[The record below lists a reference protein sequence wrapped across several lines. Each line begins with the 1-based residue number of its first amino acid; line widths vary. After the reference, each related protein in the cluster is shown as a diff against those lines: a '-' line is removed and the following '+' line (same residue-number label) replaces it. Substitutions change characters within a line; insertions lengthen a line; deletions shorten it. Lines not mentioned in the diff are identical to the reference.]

1 MTETLR
7 EFNMLL
13 ASLEAWRTAQI
24 VRLKEGEE
32 KTFLKEALEVKQ
44 LRERLNKR
52 LNSNDK

>member
-1 MTETLR
+1 MTEILR

-13 ASLEAWRTAQI
+13 SSLEAWRTAMI
-24 VRLKEGEE
+24 VDLKEGEE

-52 LNSNDK
+52 LNNNDK

>member
-1 MTETLR
+1 MTEILR
-7 EFNMLL
+7 ECNMLL
-13 ASLEAWRTAQI
+13 SSLEAWRTAMI
-24 VRLKEGEE
+24 VDLKEGEE

>member
-1 MTETLR
+1 MTEILR

-13 ASLEAWRTAQI
+13 SSLEAWRTAQS
-24 VRLKEGEE
+24 VRLKEGKE

>member
-1 MTETLR
+1 MTEILR

-13 ASLEAWRTAQI
+13 SSLEAWRTAMI
-24 VRLKEGEE
+24 VDLKEGEE
-32 KTFLKEALEVKQ
+32 KTFLKGALEVKQ

>member
-1 MTETLR
+1 MTQILR
-7 EFNMLL
+7 QFNMLL
-13 ASLEAWRTAQI
+13 SNLEAWRTAQI
-24 VRLKEGEE
+24 VDLKEGEE